1 MGLQGPGVAQS
12 ATPGPCNPHDV
23 AQQPRVSYLSFA
35 KPSCIM
41 GACSYASTVCVFREG
56 GRQVAI
62 QATVEPEDI
71 EELLGLL
78 RDKMDPLPLDVLLER
93 YVERLKERAAKDAEA
108 VPGNP

>member
-1 MGLQGPGVAQS
+1 
-12 ATPGPCNPHDV
+12 
-23 AQQPRVSYLSFA
+23 
-35 KPSCIM
+35 
-41 GACSYASTVCVFREG
+41 
-56 GRQVAI
+56 VAI

-78 RDKMDPLPLDVLLER
+78 RDKVDPLPLDVLLER